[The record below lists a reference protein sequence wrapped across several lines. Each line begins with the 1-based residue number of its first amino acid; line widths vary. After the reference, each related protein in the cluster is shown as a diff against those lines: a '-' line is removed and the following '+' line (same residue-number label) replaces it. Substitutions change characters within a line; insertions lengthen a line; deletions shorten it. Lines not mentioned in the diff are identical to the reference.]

1 MSGVVFVSQN
11 KKMNTTKIVLIDS
24 FATYGFHEIF
34 NASILLEASRTY
46 ESVVYHGT
54 KSAIL
59 NLKKIL
65 ACYNINNV
73 SFSNLPQIHGKSIF
87 SLLIRYLIAT
97 FLCIYLLNRNRRN
110 KIIIMNN
117 NPFLSVFYSLIRQ
130 KVTIFC
136 HGELELLDTIEMGK
150 FAKLQSCL
158 LKKAFFKNKMKD
170 NMTFVV
176 LGDSILNNLG
186 KILPKENFKRFVSMD
201 HPYIFHESP
210 SQVRNTNESLIKI
223 GIVGITTL
231 SKGLKELE
239 CLLNHPMPNICIYH
253 IGKIADEGD
262 LLKHKGLYIVKR
274 DKNNNLPREEYVK
287 WINKMDY
294 LLYLYPPTNYRLTA
308 SGAIFESFSNL
319 KPIISLS
326 NDYFNYIVRKTG
338 DIGYIFDTIDE
349 IVHFLKDFC
358 FNKDDYEKQ
367 INALKNGKALFS
379 IDSQQKMFEK
389 LIK

>member
-24 FATYGFHEIF
+24 FVTYGFHEIF

-150 FAKLQSCL
+150 FAKLQAVLTPPPSTRDA
-158 LKKAFFKNKMKD
+158 KSVIS
-170 NMTFVV
+170 TFA
-176 LGDSILNNLG
+176 
-186 KILPKENFKRFVSMD
+186 P
-201 HPYIFHESP
+201 
-210 SQVRNTNESLIKI
+210 
-223 GIVGITTL
+223 
-231 SKGLKELE
+231 
-239 CLLNHPMPNICIYH
+239 
-253 IGKIADEGD
+253 
-262 LLKHKGLYIVKR
+262 
-274 DKNNNLPREEYVK
+274 
-287 WINKMDY
+287 
-294 LLYLYPPTNYRLTA
+294 
-308 SGAIFESFSNL
+308 
-319 KPIISLS
+319 
-326 NDYFNYIVRKTG
+326 
-338 DIGYIFDTIDE
+338 
-349 IVHFLKDFC
+349 
-358 FNKDDYEKQ
+358 
-367 INALKNGKALFS
+367 
-379 IDSQQKMFEK
+379 
-389 LIK
+389 